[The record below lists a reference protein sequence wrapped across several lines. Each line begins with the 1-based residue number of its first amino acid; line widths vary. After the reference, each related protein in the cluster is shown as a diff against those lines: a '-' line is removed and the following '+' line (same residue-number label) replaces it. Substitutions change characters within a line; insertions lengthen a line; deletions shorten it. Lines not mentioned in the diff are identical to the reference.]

1 MRGPSCGLAQH
12 QLPPRTS
19 IWAGGKEFGPRG
31 SDHQRTAL
39 LAEEAH
45 AAIAVPASQKSG
57 ARACNGIQSAWPKA
71 NPAPAEDTSLR
82 ARGATVLSNL
92 EPAPR
97 SGDGGGDN
105 ERPLQ
110 LICWFK
116 SSAGEKE
123 EEGAVQKAAEKYLN
137 ISVSSVT

>member
-97 SGDGGGDN
+97 SGDGGGTMN
-105 ERPLQ
+105 GPSS
-110 LICWFK
+110 
-116 SSAGEKE
+116 SSAGL
-123 EEGAVQKAAEKYLN
+123 KALLERRKRRELCKRLLRN
-137 ISVSSVT
+137 I